1 MNLARL
7 FALSLAALLLAAPVA
22 AHEGHAGARVTL
34 LKLKPALKALLPEGA
49 SLSKRKQRLDGELV
63 TYYLARDGKRGPV
76 LAAALVE
83 TGDYRH
89 GKIRVAVGLDADHRL
104 TGAALLMANEKYVP
118 DFREST
124 GVGVLEDWR
133 GRPLQTLIQA
143 ADQAP
148 EGPRRT
154 VLQAMKRGA
163 QKLAKLLETAGG
175 RR

>member
-1 MNLARL
+1 MNIARL
-7 FALSLAALLLAAPVA
+7 FALALTALLLAAPVA

-76 LAAALVE
+76 LAGALVE
-83 TGDYRH
+83 QGKYRH
-89 GKIRVAVGLDADHRL
+89 GKIRVAVGLDADRRL

-118 DFREST
+118 DFRSSI
-124 GVGVLEDWR
+124 GVGLLDDWR
-133 GRPLQTLIQA
+133 DRPLQALIQA

-148 EGPRRT
+148 EGPRRA

-163 QKLAKLLETAGG
+163 QKLDKLLETAGG
-175 RR
+175 KR

>member
-1 MNLARL
+1 MNTIRSVALAL
-7 FALSLAALLLAAPVA
+7 VALLLAAPVA

-49 SLSKRKQRLDGELV
+49 SLAKRKQRLDGELV

-83 TGDYRH
+83 QGKYRH
-89 GKIRVAVGLDADHRL
+89 GKIRVAVGLDNERRL

-118 DFREST
+118 DFRESV
-124 GVGVLEDWR
+124 GVGLLKDWQ
-133 GRPLQTLIQA
+133 GRPLEALVQA

-148 EGPRRT
+148 EGPRRA

-163 QKLAKLLETAGG
+163 QKLAKLLDSAGG
-175 RR
+175 KH